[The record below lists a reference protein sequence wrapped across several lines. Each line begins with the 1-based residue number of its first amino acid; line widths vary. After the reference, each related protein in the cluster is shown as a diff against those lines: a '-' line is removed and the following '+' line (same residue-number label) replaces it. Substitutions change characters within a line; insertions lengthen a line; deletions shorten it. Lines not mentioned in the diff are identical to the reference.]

1 MTEEE
6 KIKLVFP
13 VAARLTADY
22 SRSQEYK
29 DGKKNNPGFTISPE
43 EYFKGEYSFY
53 MKLLNEKLK
62 NLNQDPP
69 NQKA

>member
-1 MTEEE
+1 MTEDE

-22 SRSQEYK
+22 SQSPEYK
-29 DGKKNNPGFTISPE
+29 EKKKDKSALVISPE
-43 EYFKGEYSFY
+43 SYFKGEYSFY

-62 NLNQDPP
+62 I
-69 NQKA
+69 

>member
-13 VAARLTADY
+13 VAASLTADY
-22 SRSQEYK
+22 SRSPEYK
-29 DGKKNNPGFTISPE
+29 EKKKEKSALVITPE
-43 EYFKGEYSFY
+43 AYFKGEYSFY

-62 NLNQDPP
+62 I
-69 NQKA
+69 